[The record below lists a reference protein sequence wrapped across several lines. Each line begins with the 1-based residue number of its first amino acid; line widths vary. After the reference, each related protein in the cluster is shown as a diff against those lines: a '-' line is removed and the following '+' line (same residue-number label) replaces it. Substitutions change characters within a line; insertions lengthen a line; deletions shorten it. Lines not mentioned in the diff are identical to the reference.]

1 MINIFDTITDKSQK
15 REEIVLAAMFLD
27 KTDIKSLEHF
37 DSMVCDLLDFDN
49 SNDPPHFIID
59 ALASS

>member
-49 SNDPPHFIID
+49 SNDPPNFIID
-59 ALASS
+59 ALAFS